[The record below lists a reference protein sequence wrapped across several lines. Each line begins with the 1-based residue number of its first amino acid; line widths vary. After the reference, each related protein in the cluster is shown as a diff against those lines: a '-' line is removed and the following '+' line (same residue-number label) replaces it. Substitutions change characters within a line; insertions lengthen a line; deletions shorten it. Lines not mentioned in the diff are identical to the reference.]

1 MKNKQIT
8 ITDHDRDE
16 THEFIVRDKKG
27 NHVINENQKDYVSLS
42 LCEKC
47 GEREATHEHHTIFD
61 KETNKSDKNSPTE
74 NLCALCHAEVHG
86 TSPNISEL
94 RMLVTEFNR
103 VQKTRI
109 IYDNSMRGFKYI
121 EMKIPKFFEQQSK
134 NLNDYEKSLS
144 KKIKKF
150 LEDETNTIMKPTL
163 FVSHKNRKDHI
174 GNENHNYYVFP
185 IYSWLKNI
193 RGISHLL
200 SSQLIAYIDIKKFN
214 QVSSLWHYCGMHV
227 NNGIA
232 PKRMKGSKI
241 DWNPQ
246 MRMICYK
253 ISDSF
258 IKQRTPK
265 YRDIYD
271 KEKEKQIKLLDK
283 TRSLK
288 KTIKTLSKSKRKEET
303 KSSKEPIVIL
313 SPPKSR
319 GHADM
324 RARRK
329 AVKEFLKDF
338 YLAWKKLEL
347 KEDK

>member
-1 MKNKQIT
+1 MRNTQKQEI
-8 ITDHDRDE
+8 IIDHSD
-16 THEFIVRDKKG
+16 F
-27 NHVINENQKDYVSLS
+27 ENQWNDV
-42 LCEKC
+42 CELC
-47 GEREATHEHHTIFD
+47 GEREATHNHHTIFD
-61 KETNKSDKNSPTE
+61 KETNKSDKNSPTQ

-86 TSPNISEL
+86 ISPNMSEL

-109 IYDNSMRGFKYI
+109 IYDNTMRGFKHI
-121 EMKIPKFFEQQSK
+121 EMKVPEFFEQQSK

-144 KKIKKF
+144 KKIKLF
-150 LEDETNTIMKPTL
+150 LEGETNYNKKTNNIL
-163 FVSHKNRKDHI
+163 LSHKNREDQLSY
-174 GNENHNYYVFP
+174 ENQEAVVFP

-271 KEKEKQIKLLDK
+271 KEKEKQIKLLEDQGNVE
-283 TRSLK
+283 THNP
-288 KTIKTLSKSKRKEET
+288 IVSKRNKEET
-303 KSSKEPIVIL
+303 TIPMKSILVL
-313 SPPKSR
+313 SPPKSK

-338 YLAWKKLEL
+338 YLEWKKSEL
-347 KEDK
+347 NVQEETSEKKTTILILSPLHN

>member
-1 MKNKQIT
+1 MKNKVEQRI
-8 ITDHDRDE
+8 ITDQSSD
-16 THEFIVRDKKG
+16 
-27 NHVINENQKDYVSLS
+27 ENQVCVV
-42 LCEKC
+42 CEKC

-61 KETNKSDKNSPTE
+61 PITNKSDKSSPIQD
-74 NLCALCHAEVHG
+74 LCALCHAEVHG
-86 TSPNISEL
+86 ISPNMSEL

-109 IYDNSMRGFKYI
+109 IYDNTMRGFKHI
-121 EMKIPKFFEQQSK
+121 EMKIPQFFEQQSK
-134 NLNDYEKSLS
+134 NLNDYEKLLS

-150 LEDETNTIMKPTL
+150 LDGETILGLKTIE
-163 FVSHKNRKDHI
+163 FVSHKNRKDH
-174 GNENHNYYVFP
+174 GFTENQLRGVFP

-200 SSQLIAYIDIKKFN
+200 SSQLIAYIDIKKFER
-214 QVSSLWHYCGMHV
+214 VSSLWHYVGMHV

-265 YRDIYD
+265 YREIYD

-283 TRSLK
+283 TTVSVK
-288 KTIKTLSKSKRKEET
+288 PKPGMSKSKRK
-303 KSSKEPIVIL
+303 SGDHIINEPHLNLV
-313 SPPKSR
+313 SAPKSK

-338 YLAWKKLEL
+338 YLEWKKLEL
-347 KEDK
+347 NTQEETTGKMKPIACLSPLPA